1 MATISSLPRV
11 TSITDQ
17 TLFMV
22 TENGVTKVVTWAF
35 IKAYSIGFSGSLGIT
50 GYGGSR
56 GSLGFV
62 GSQGTGYVGSQGPQ
76 GPAGGFTGSA
86 GLGFVGSKGPGYTGS
101 KGDKGDPNGY
111 SGSQGTPGTPGY
123 SGSRG
128 VQGYIGSQSTAPG
141 YTGSSG
147 AFSAIG
153 YVGSPGA
160 PGSPGGFVGSQGLKG
175 DPGGYTGSRGSG
187 YTGSAIIGY
196 VGSPGTLRGYTGSG
210 GGGGGVGLTS
220 RQVLSGTA
228 TSLANGATA
237 TFTINGHKTYALLKI
252 QTSAAAW
259 VRIYSSSAA
268 QTSDA
273 SRTSFTDPVPGSG
286 VIAEVITT
294 GATNQ
299 IITPAAIGFND
310 DATIT
315 GNIYV
320 RVTNQ
325 SGATASVAVT
335 LTVLQLEA

>member
-1 MATISSLPRV
+1 MAAISSLPRV
-11 TSITDQ
+11 SNISDQ

-35 IKAYSIGFSGSLGIT
+35 IKSYSIGFSGSSGIR

-56 GSLGFV
+56 GSLGFA
-62 GSQGTGYVGSQGPQ
+62 GSQGTGYVGSRGLQ
-76 GPAGGFTGSA
+76 GPAGGYTGST

-111 SGSQGTPGTPGY
+111 SGSLGYIGSTGY

-128 VQGYIGSQSTAPG
+128 VQGYVGSQSTSTG
-141 YTGSSG
+141 FTGSAG

-160 PGSPGGFVGSQGLKG
+160 PGSPGGFVGSQGPAG
-175 DPGGYTGSRGSG
+175 PSGGFTGSRGSG
-187 YTGSAIIGY
+187 FTGSATAGY
-196 VGSPGTLRGYTGSG
+196 VGSPGTLRGFTGSG

-220 RQVLSGTA
+220 RQTLSGTA
-228 TSLANGATA
+228 TSLANGATS

-273 SRTSFTDPVPGSG
+273 SRTSFTDPLPGSG

-310 DATIT
+310 DGSVS

-325 SGATASVAVT
+325 SGATASIVVT